1 MPPPITTMLRPEASS
16 FLLLDAALIIIL
28 EDVRRTREDGVEKAA
43 APVVDITKSAF
54 QIVLILSYLA
64 TRNIRPTP

>member
-1 MPPPITTMLRPEASS
+1 MLRPEASS

-28 EDVRRTREDGVEKAA
+28 EDVRRTREGVEKADA
-43 APVVDITKSAF
+43 APVVVITKSAF